1 MATWYWVGGAGTW
14 DSTTTTNWSD
24 TSGGAGSVGVPSVI
38 DSVVFDS
45 LSGTGNIISTGSKIV
60 MSLDAST
67 APAGLST
74 NSSSSLTCKGN
85 FTTTSTFTTPNWSI
99 TMGGTG
105 TFTCPT
111 SVNGLDINGI
121 GITVTLGSN
130 IIIGNSL
137 TISNGTFD
145 TSVNNYSITTP
156 YLGLISN
163 YNTDVRIVNFRAS
176 TITLSGNG
184 PNFLSFAITLGTT
197 VYASLA
203 TFNVTS
209 TSTTTN
215 FYAGGWTYGTVTF
228 NGTQYGGIS
237 ISGNNT
243 FGTLTINRTLAD
255 TISLAGNQIVT
266 GTFTLNGTTSKRPYI
281 GSSVRGTIRT
291 ISAATSTISYVDFE
305 DINGI
310 GLATWTGTSI
320 GDCGGNSGITART
333 PATYYAVTAGTSW
346 GATGWSLTDGGAS
359 SGLYP
364 LVQDIARY
372 TSLSPAGTYRISS
385 ETSGY
390 GWTTRYGTIDCTGF
404 TRTLNFDNITPEF
417 RGSLILSPT
426 QTSPSLSTS
435 TNWKFK
441 SRNPYSINSGGF
453 SLGLSGGTSLSFG
466 DGVTGECTVLSNL
479 DFYATG
485 ISINSSFNAGSYN
498 ISASSVIS
506 NSGVTRTI
514 NMGSGIWTV
523 GLNLSGNAWNF
534 TSSGLT
540 LIKGTATLKL
550 NPIGTPAG
558 VNVWRNLYFGNLSYY
573 KLLITDSNDT
583 IQLNDG
589 ASFDFVNISCSAAS
603 FNVKFSG
610 NVFNSKNWFLN
621 GTATYPLTISILSG
635 STYTLTKLGGS
646 KVQMN
651 YVTVSSMIG
660 LPTSTWYAANS
671 TNGGVNTG
679 ITFDYAPG
687 VKGNQSNM
695 FMF

>member
-14 DSTTTTNWSD
+14 DNTTTTNWSD
-24 TSGGAGSVGVPSVI
+24 TSGGAGSVGVPISTDNVI
-38 DSVVFDS
+38 FDS
-45 LSGTGNIISTGSKIV
+45 LSGTGTIT
-60 MSLDAST
+60 LAST
-67 APAGLST
+67 KVVASFDSSAAPAGLITGGTSLNLTCNGNFT
-74 NSSSSLTCKGN
+74 NSS
-85 FTTTSTFTTPNWSI
+85 TFLPGLPSV

-105 TFTCPT
+105 TYTCT
-111 SVNGLDINGI
+111 SSINSLHINGT

-130 IIIGNSL
+130 IIVGNAL
-137 TISNGTFD
+137 VIDNGTLD

-156 YLGLISN
+156 YLGLAAGAAKVI
-163 YNTDVRIVNFRAS
+163 NFRAS

-184 PNFLSFAITLGTT
+184 PNFLSFAGYPSTTT

-215 FYAGGWTYGTVTF
+215 FYAGGYTYGTVTF
-228 NGTQYGGIS
+228 NGTQYGGIN

-333 PATYYAVTAGTSW
+333 PATYYAVTVGLTWSV
-346 GATGWSLTDGGAS
+346 TGWSLTDGGAS

-385 ETSGY
+385 ETGGS

-404 TRTLNFDNITPEF
+404 TRTLNFDNTIPQF
-417 RGSLILSPT
+417 YGSLILSPT

-453 SLGLSGGTSLSFG
+453 ILGLSGTSITIG

-479 DFYATG
+479 NFLATG

-523 GLNLSGNAWNF
+523 GWNISGNAWNF

-558 VNVWRNLYFGNLSYY
+558 VNVWRNLLFGNLSYY

-589 ASFDFVNISCSAAS
+589 ANFDFVDISCPAAS
-603 FNVKFSG
+603 FNVKFNGG

-635 STYTLTKLGGS
+635 SPYTLTKLGGS

-660 LPTSTWYAANS
+660 LPASTWYAANS